1 MMHTTYTIHGAS
13 MIAWLQYSDPS
24 LVRRDEIKSWAFDT
38 AEEAAAFG
46 LVIDYANQVADCN
59 IYVLDESEYNALI

>member
-1 MMHTTYTIHGAS
+1 MTYVFTIHGES

-24 LVRRDEIKSWAFDT
+24 LVRRDEIKTWEFDT

-46 LVIDYANQVADCN
+46 LGINYANQVADCN
-59 IYVLDESEYNALI
+59 IYILDESEYNALI

>member
-1 MMHTTYTIHGAS
+1 MHTAYTIHGAS

-24 LVRRDEIKSWAFDT
+24 LVRRDEIKSWEFDT

-46 LVIDYANQVADCN
+46 LGLNYANKVSECN
-59 IYVLDESEYNALI
+59 IYMLDESEFNLLN

>member
-1 MMHTTYTIHGAS
+1 MMHTAYTIHGAS

-24 LVRRDEIKSWAFDT
+24 LVRRDEIKSWEFDT

-46 LVIDYANQVADCN
+46 LGINYANQVADCN
-59 IYVLDESEYNALI
+59 IYILDEPEYNELA

>member
-24 LVRRDEIKSWAFDT
+24 LVRRDEIKTWEFDT

-46 LVIDYANQVADCN
+46 LGINYANQVADCN

>member
-1 MMHTTYTIHGAS
+1 MTYVFTIHGAS

-24 LVRRDEIKSWAFDT
+24 LVRRDEIKTWEFDT

-46 LVIDYANQVADCN
+46 LGINYANQVADCN
-59 IYVLDESEYNALI
+59 IYILDEPEYNELA

>member
-1 MMHTTYTIHGAS
+1 

-24 LVRRDEIKSWAFDT
+24 LVRRDEIKTWEFDT

-46 LVIDYANQVADCN
+46 LGINYANQVADCN

>member
-1 MMHTTYTIHGAS
+1 MTYVFTIHGAS

-24 LVRRDEIKSWAFDT
+24 LVRRDEIKTWEFDT

-46 LVIDYANQVADCN
+46 LGINYANQVADCN
-59 IYVLDESEYNALI
+59 IYILDESEYNALI

>member
-1 MMHTTYTIHGAS
+1 MTYVFTIHGAS

-24 LVRRDEIKSWAFDT
+24 LVRRDEIKTWEFDT

-46 LVIDYANQVADCN
+46 LGINFANQVADCN
-59 IYVLDESEYNALI
+59 IYILDESEYNALI

>member
-1 MMHTTYTIHGAS
+1 MTYVFTIHGAS

-24 LVRRDEIKSWAFDT
+24 LVRRDEIKTWEFDT

-46 LVIDYANQVADCN
+46 LGIHFANQVADCN
-59 IYVLDESEYNALI
+59 IYILDESEYNALI

>member
-1 MMHTTYTIHGAS
+1 MHTAYTIHGAS

-24 LVRRDEIKSWAFDT
+24 LVRRDEIKSWEFDT

-46 LVIDYANQVADCN
+46 LGLNYANQVSECN
-59 IYVLDESEYNALI
+59 IYMLDESEFNLLN